1 MAPQIYYPFQN
12 FATAKKHCFL
22 TGGPIITAEEKVHV
36 FPQWLMSRYGLE
48 DKPFKLL
55 DDTFSTYKELMLPC
69 SAKANELY
77 LEPLEKEIEAAFTAG
92 YSEVIKL
99 DELKIF
105 QWVAKWMHGVIFNE
119 LQAAMV
125 QQKAEGEEFSVS
137 QSILQRFTNLHVM
150 LQSLALPIT
159 FEDFK
164 PYSLFIFKVDND
176 KEEFGYRDEV
186 STVTYSLRINDF
198 GLLICLQD
206 NGVVSRYQQETY
218 DKIKGETL
226 HPIQFEEFSAR
237 VFYSAYLFNRLPTYD
252 ILPVGDG
259 VFIEAT
265 PLRGTS
271 AKPLFDE
278 WQTKTY
284 GQVLESFW
292 KKWGYLLFEII
303 KDPDNPMSFLFDE
316 EGNFKPASAIALGR

>member
-1 MAPQIYYPFQN
+1 MAAQIYYPFQN
-12 FATAKKHCFL
+12 FNAAKRHCFL
-22 TGGPIITAEEKVHV
+22 TGKPLSTAEEQVHV
-36 FPQWLMSRYGLE
+36 FPQWLMSRYTLE

-55 DDTFSTYKELMLPC
+55 DDTFATYKDLMLPC
-69 SAKANELY
+69 SALANEQY
-77 LEPLEKEIEAAFTAG
+77 LEPLEREIEAVFIAG
-92 YSEVIKL
+92 YDAVIKL
-99 DELKIF
+99 DELKLF
-105 QWVAKWMHGVIFNE
+105 QWVAKWMHGIIFNE

-150 LQSLALPIT
+150 LQSLSLPVT

-176 KEEFGYRDEV
+176 AADFGYRDEV
-186 STVTYSLRINDF
+186 STVTYALRINDF
-198 GLLICLQD
+198 GIIICLQD
-206 NGVVSRYQQETY
+206 NGVVGRYQQEVYT
-218 DKIKGETL
+218 KIKARTL

-237 VFYSAYLFNRLPTYD
+237 VFYSAYLFNRLPAYD
-252 ILPVGDG
+252 ILPVGDTI
-259 VFIEAT
+259 FMEAA

-303 KDPDNPMSFLFDE
+303 KDPDNAMSFLFDADGKFRE
-316 EGNFKPASAIALGR
+316 AGSITLVK

>member
-12 FATAKKHCFL
+12 FNTAKRHCFL
-22 TGGPIITAEEKVHV
+22 TGKSLNTAEEQVHV

-55 DDTFSTYKELMLPC
+55 DDTFSTYKDLMLPC
-69 SAKANELY
+69 SAEANELY
-77 LEPLEKEIEAAFTAG
+77 LEPLERDIEAAFTAG

-99 DELKIF
+99 NELQIF
-105 QWVAKWMHGVIFNE
+105 QWAARWMHGIIFNE

-150 LQSLALPIT
+150 LQSLSLPIT

-164 PYSLFIFKVDND
+164 PYSLFVFKVDND
-176 KEEFGYRDEV
+176 REEFGYRDEV
-186 STVTYSLRINDF
+186 STVTYVLRVNDF
-198 GLLICLQD
+198 GLIICLQD
-206 NGVVSRYQQETY
+206 NGVVARYQQEVY
-218 DKIKGETL
+218 DKIKGQTL

-237 VFYSAYLFNRLPTYD
+237 VFYTAYLFNRLPTYD
-252 ILPVGDG
+252 ILPVGDSI
-259 VFIEAT
+259 FIEAA
-265 PLRGTS
+265 PLRGAS
-271 AKPLFDE
+271 AKPMFDE

-303 KDPDNPMSFLFDE
+303 KDPDNAMSFLFDADGE
-316 EGNFKPASAIALGR
+316 FREAGTIELGK